1 MSIKKR
7 SVMLFVVVL
16 LGSVVPSVAE
26 DGKNSF
32 SVYGGV
38 TTEKDL
44 QSLATLQYG
53 EFINSNIGV
62 LAFGRNLKTYKKTPL
77 RWECEG
83 QIAKHWGFQQHWEA
97 NALVILRWLEFPW
110 DHHIDTSF
118 AVGDG
123 ISYASEKPKI
133 EVAKMGDTSK
143 ILNYLMFELEC
154 VIPKHP
160 TMSLFARIHHR
171 SGIYGLID
179 GVSGGSNMV
188 TGGFRIRF

>member
-7 SVMLFVVVL
+7 LVLIFIVVL
-16 LGSVVPSVAE
+16 MAFVAPSVAG
-26 DGKNSF
+26 DGKNFF

-53 EFINSNIGV
+53 GFVNSN
-62 LAFGRNLKTYKKTPL
+62 LAVVALGRELKTYETVPL
-77 RWECEG
+77 RWEVVVHV
-83 QIAKHWGFQQHWEA
+83 AKLWGFQQHWEV
-97 NALVILRWLEFPW
+97 NALVALRWLEFPW

-123 ISYASEKPKI
+123 FSYASEKPKI

-143 ILNYLMFELEC
+143 ILNYLMLELEC
-154 VIPKHP
+154 IVPKHP
-160 TMSLFARIHHR
+160 TVSVFARIHHR
-171 SGIYGLID
+171 SGIYGLIN

-188 TGGFRIRF
+188 TGGVRIRC